1 MDYKQIYETL
11 LQTLCEAYNKMF
23 KLLEQIE
30 TSDEA
35 LSLLTAQNRPDVQE
49 ICAITS
55 QKDQLIQTL
64 DHLSISIE
72 PIHMQLDGIK
82 ALCYEVCEHPLYH
95 HLENLQLL
103 NYYYLRKVINN
114 EDIRNPEII
123 DRLNDYKASLELD
136 VKIREVPQSHRQV
149 FRFGPEETEKHP
161 F

>member
-35 LSLLTAQNRPDVQE
+35 LSLLTAQNRPEVQE

-72 PIHMQLDGIK
+72 PIHMQLD
-82 ALCYEVCEHPLYH
+82 
-95 HLENLQLL
+95 
-103 NYYYLRKVINN
+103 
-114 EDIRNPEII
+114 
-123 DRLNDYKASLELD
+123 
-136 VKIREVPQSHRQV
+136 
-149 FRFGPEETEKHP
+149 
-161 F
+161 